1 MKMFSKFQ
9 KNTQLKLGIL
19 FFSVAITF
27 TSCVSYKDVLYFN
40 DVNSIRPN
48 STTRI
53 QKRIAPFDNL
63 YIKVLSTDEKTS
75 KIFNISEGTQS
86 NATANMVGYLVDEK
100 GNIHFPFAG
109 DIKVKDL
116 TLAEASIAVQ
126 KSLSDYI
133 SNTSV
138 IVKYIDNKISILG
151 EVQRTGVYNFTD
163 DKVNI
168 YQAIALAGGLTR
180 YGNHKNVVLVRQ
192 EENQIKH
199 YKLDISDS
207 RIAENENFY
216 LLPNDIIVVEPLKDV
231 TNSYQNSNYSMVLST
246 ISTFGSIVGST
257 ATIITLYLLLK

>member
-1 MKMFSKFQ
+1 MKMFLKFL
-9 KNTQLKLGIL
+9 KNTQYQLGIL
-19 FFSVAITF
+19 FFLVVITF
-27 TSCVSYKDVLYFN
+27 SSCVSYKKVVYFN
-40 DVNSIRPN
+40 DIKEIKSNVNIRV
-48 STTRI
+48 

-86 NATANMVGYLVDEK
+86 NATANMLSYLVDEN

-116 TLAEASIAVQ
+116 TLAEACVAVQ

-138 IVKYIDNKISILG
+138 IVKFIDNKITVLG

-180 YGNHKNVVLVRQ
+180 YGDHKKIVLVRQ
-192 EENQIKH
+192 EDKEVKH
-199 YKLDISDS
+199 YVLDVSNS
-207 RIAENENFY
+207 KIAGNDKFY
-216 LLPNDIIVVEPLKDV
+216 LLPNDIIIVEPLKAV
-231 TNSYQNSNYSMVLST
+231 SRSYQDITYTT
-246 ISTFGSIVGST
+246 ILTTVGTVTT
-257 ATIITLYLLLK
+257 ALFIIYQISRNR